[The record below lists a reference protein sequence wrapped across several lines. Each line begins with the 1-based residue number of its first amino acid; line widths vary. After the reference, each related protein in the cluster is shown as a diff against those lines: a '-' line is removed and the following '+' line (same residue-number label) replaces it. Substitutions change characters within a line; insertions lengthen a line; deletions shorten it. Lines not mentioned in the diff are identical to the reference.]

1 MTVSAADRRIAQ
13 WLLVVAALVF
23 AMVVVGGVT
32 RLTESGLSMV
42 RWEPVVGI
50 IPPLN
55 DAAWQAEFDH
65 YKTFPEY
72 QHVNRGMT
80 LEEFKY
86 IFWWEYSHRLLGRV
100 IGLAYLLPFLYFLAK
115 GYVQPGLRLRLWGL
129 FILGGLQGALGWYMV
144 KSGLIDRPD
153 VSHYRLA
160 AHLSLALVIFAALIW
175 TALSLLRPPTG
186 QGISAWGKDAGLRR
200 LTWVLALALAAQI
213 VLGAF
218 VAGLNAG
225 LSYNTWPLMDGRLV
239 PTGLWMM
246 EPWWINL
253 LENRTTL
260 QFLHRMTAY
269 ALVAFAIWLWLH
281 AKPRHEKP
289 VGLAAHFVMAA
300 IVVQAI
306 LGIVTLLLV
315 VPVFWGAVHQA
326 WAVVVLFS
334 FVYFLHTARR
344 A

>member
-1 MTVSAADRRIAQ
+1 MTPQPGDRRIAQ
-13 WLLVVAALVF
+13 WLLGVAALVF
-23 AMVVVGGVT
+23 VMVVVGGIT

-50 IPPLN
+50 IPPLSE
-55 DAAWQAEFDH
+55 AAWQAEFDH

-80 LEEFKY
+80 LDEFKN
-86 IFWWEYSHRLLGRV
+86 IFWWEYAHRLLGRL
-100 IGLAYLLPFLYFLAK
+100 IGVAYLLPFLFFLAK
-115 GYVQPGLRLRLWGL
+115 GYVRPGLRLRLWCL
-129 FILGGLQGALGWYMV
+129 FVLGGLQGAMGWYMV
-144 KSGLIDRPD
+144 KSGLVDRPD

-160 AHLSLALVIFAALIW
+160 AHLSLALIIFVALVW
-175 TALSLLRPPTG
+175 TALDLLRPK
-186 QGISAWGKDAGLRR
+186 QGGATAWTQDAGLRR
-200 LTWVLALALAAQI
+200 LTAVFAAVLAAQI

-239 PTGLWMM
+239 PTGLWLM
-246 EPWWINL
+246 EPGWINL
-253 LENRTTL
+253 FENRTML

-269 ALVAFAIWLWLH
+269 ALVALAIWLWLR
-281 AKPRHEKP
+281 AKSRHDKP
-289 VGLAAHFVMAA
+289 VAMAAHFVMAA

-306 LGIVTLLLV
+306 IGIVTLLLV
-315 VPVFWGAVHQA
+315 VPVFWGALHQG

-334 FVYFLHTARR
+334 FVWYLHQAGRT
-344 A
+344 